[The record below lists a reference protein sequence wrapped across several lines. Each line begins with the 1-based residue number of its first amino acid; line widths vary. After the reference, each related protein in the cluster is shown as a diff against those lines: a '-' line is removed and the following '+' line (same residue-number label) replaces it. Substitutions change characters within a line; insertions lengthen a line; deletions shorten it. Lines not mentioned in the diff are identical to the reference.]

1 MYLRTMK
8 YVHGLGLWYF
18 QLRSR
23 NCSKMERFSLALK
36 IEINYSS
43 TPQTP
48 LSCQFSPSLAKATEQ
63 DSSQLPRQS
72 SLTTSIAISDAFF
85 FFFLTQKLKSVKKD

>member
-1 MYLRTMK
+1 
-8 YVHGLGLWYF
+8 
-18 QLRSR
+18 
-23 NCSKMERFSLALK
+23 MEQFSLALK
-36 IEINYSS
+36 IEIDFSSS

-85 FFFLTQKLKSVKKD
+85 FFF